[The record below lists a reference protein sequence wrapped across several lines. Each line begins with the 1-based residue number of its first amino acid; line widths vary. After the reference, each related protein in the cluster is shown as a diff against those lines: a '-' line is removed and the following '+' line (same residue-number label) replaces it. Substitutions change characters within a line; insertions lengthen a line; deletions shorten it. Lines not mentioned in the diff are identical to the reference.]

1 MDRYVAVVQSWVT
14 RHNALWLHAAAGWQ
28 WVYLKQLCH
37 QKRCVFF
44 ITWCYIF
51 SNHGRLIWSC
61 IIHCLPWLHNC
72 TNQEHLQGTCCSSN
86 ECRQA
91 LGRTVNFISFLPVG
105 TRWTQD
111 MCYLLQ
117 SSSDA
122 ESSAAHEFTSTCFL
136 IIIGINELWL
146 LFQIY
151 RWLFQSCGSVN
162 DAHVTLAPYFWN
174 LS

>member
-1 MDRYVAVVQSWVT
+1 MPCDSMLLQ
-14 RHNALWLHAAAGWQ
+14 AG
-28 WVYLKQLCH
+28 
-37 QKRCVFF
+37 
-44 ITWCYIF
+44 
-51 SNHGRLIWSC
+51 SGSIWSSFVIKNAVC
-61 IIHCLPWLHNC
+61 FSSHGVTPSQTVDVWSDLASSIAFLDYTIAQTRNI
-72 TNQEHLQGTCCSSN
+72 LQGTCCSSN

-91 LGRTVNFISFLPVG
+91 MDRTVNFISFLPVG

-111 MCYLLQ
+111 MCYVLQ

-146 LFQIY
+146 FFQIY

-174 LS
+174 LSYIVLEA

>member
-1 MDRYVAVVQSWVT
+1 MAQCHVTPCCCRLAVGLSEA
-14 RHNALWLHAAAGWQ
+14 ALSSKTL
-28 WVYLKQLCH
+28 
-37 QKRCVFF
+37 CVFNH
-44 ITWCYIF
+44 IT
-51 SNHGRLIWSC
+51 SSQTVDVWSDLASS
-61 IIHCLPWLHNC
+61 IAFLDYTIAQTRNI
-72 TNQEHLQGTCCSSN
+72 LQGTCCSSN

-91 LGRTVNFISFLPVG
+91 MDRTVNFISFLPVG

-111 MCYLLQ
+111 MCYVLQ

-136 IIIGINELWL
+136 IIIGINGLWL
-146 LFQIY
+146 FFQIY

-174 LS
+174 LSYIVLEA